1 MNVSLGKY
9 LDAYIET
16 QVATGPFNNAS
27 EVVRDALRLHEQ
39 YQLKLKAL
47 RADVAKGLD
56 QIDAGEL
63 SKPTPDDII
72 AQARARG

>member
-1 MNVSLGKY
+1 MNVSLGDY
-9 LDAYIET
+9 LDAYIEE
-16 QVATGPFNNAS
+16 QVESGPFNNAS

-47 RADVAKGLD
+47 RDSVNRGLD

-63 SKPTPDDII
+63 SQPSPEDII

>member
-1 MNVSLGKY
+1 MNVSLGDY
-9 LDAYIET
+9 LDAYIEG
-16 QVATGPFNNAS
+16 QVESGPFNNAS

-47 RADVAKGLD
+47 RDSVNRGLD

-63 SKPTPDDII
+63 SQPSPEDII